1 MKMKRFIGRVV
12 RLYNKAVHSNLF
24 LRIVSVL
31 LGIIVWFS
39 IINVVNP
46 QNETVVKVPVQIDM
60 TGSIP
65 EHYGLSLLN
74 QDETIYTTVKVKGPR
89 TNIFTFDNSEITA
102 TANLSSVTEAGT
114 YSIDIQVRSD
124 DNNLEIVSVEP
135 SSVFLEF
142 DKIVTRSFDISLD
155 ITGEVADGYVLTN
168 SQVYPKTVDIKG
180 PENVVTNISRVYIP
194 VNIEN
199 KTEGQKAT
207 SEVIIENTD
216 GTLADKTKFTL
227 SSEKVSY
234 SYDIYYTKTLP
245 LSIDLKNDIGGDES
259 SYTKVEISPQN
270 VTVYGEKSVLDAI
283 TEVKLDNVIS
293 LDSITGKSQ
302 AYVFTLPEN
311 GAFSYLPGQDLTAN
325 VTVTFDNSVRTQIY
339 TLSKS
344 RISKFAFVNL
354 PDGKTATIKTSSL
367 QVPVRSLPSYLTTI
381 SSASING
388 TIDFSQQNDK
398 GQYLVNISIDTSS
411 PYGITQRI
419 YVDVDLS

>member
-12 RLYNKAVHSNLF
+12 RLYNKIIHSNLF
-24 LRIVSVL
+24 LRIVSIL

-74 QDETIYTTVKVKGPR
+74 QDEPIYTTVKVKGPR

-135 SSVFLEF
+135 ASVFLEF
-142 DKIVTRSFDISLD
+142 DKIVTRSFDIALD
-155 ITGEVADGYVLTN
+155 ITGEVADGYVLTD

-216 GTLADKTKFTL
+216 GTLADKSKLTL
-227 SSEKVSY
+227 SSETVSY

-270 VTVYGEKSVLDAI
+270 VTVYGVKSVLDAM

-311 GAFSYLPGQDLTAN
+311 ETFSYLPGQDLTAN

-367 QVPVRSLPSYLTTI
+367 KVPVRSLPSYLTTI
-381 SSASING
+381 SSASISG

>member
-12 RLYNKAVHSNLF
+12 RLYNKIIHSNLF
-24 LRIVSVL
+24 LRIVSIL

-74 QDETIYTTVKVKGPR
+74 QDEPIYTTVKVKGPR

-135 SSVFLEF
+135 ASVFLEF
-142 DKIVTRSFDISLD
+142 DKIVTRSFDIALD
-155 ITGEVADGYVLTN
+155 ITGEVADGYVLTD

-216 GTLADKTKFTL
+216 GTLADKSKLTL
-227 SSEKVSY
+227 SSEMVSY

-245 LSIDLKNDIGGDES
+245 FSIDLKNDIGGDES

-270 VTVYGEKSVLDAI
+270 VTVYGEKSVLDAM
-283 TEVKLDNVIS
+283 TEVKLGNVIS

-311 GAFSYLPGQDLTAN
+311 ETFSYLPGQDLTAN

-367 QVPVRSLPSYLTTI
+367 KVPVRSLPSYLTTI
-381 SSASING
+381 SSASISG

>member
-1 MKMKRFIGRVV
+1 MKMKRFIGRIV
-12 RLYNKAVHSNLF
+12 RLYNKIIHSNLF
-24 LRIVSVL
+24 LRIVSIL

-74 QDETIYTTVKVKGPR
+74 QDEPIYTTVKVKGPR

-135 SSVFLEF
+135 ASVFLEF
-142 DKIVTRSFDISLD
+142 DKIVTRSFDIALD
-155 ITGEVADGYVLTN
+155 ITGEVAEGYVLTD

-180 PENVVTNISRVYIP
+180 PENIVANISRVYIP

-216 GTLADKTKFTL
+216 GTLADKTKLTL
-227 SSEKVSY
+227 SSETVSY

-270 VTVYGEKSVLDAI
+270 VTVYGEKSVLDAM

-311 GAFSYLPGQDLTAN
+311 ETFSYLPGQDLTAN
-325 VTVTFDNSVRTQIY
+325 VTVTFDSSVRTQIY

>member
-12 RLYNKAVHSNLF
+12 RLYNKIIHSNLF
-24 LRIVSVL
+24 LRIVSIL

-74 QDETIYTTVKVKGPR
+74 QDEPIYTTVKVKGPR

-135 SSVFLEF
+135 ASVFLEF
-142 DKIVTRSFDISLD
+142 DKIVTRSFDIALD
-155 ITGEVADGYVLTN
+155 ITGEVADGYVLTD

-216 GTLADKTKFTL
+216 GTLADKSKLTL
-227 SSEKVSY
+227 SSEMVSY

-245 LSIDLKNDIGGDES
+245 LSIDIKNDIGGDES

-270 VTVYGEKSVLDAI
+270 VTVYGEKSVLDAM

-311 GAFSYLPGQDLTAN
+311 ETFSYLPGQDLTAN

-367 QVPVRSLPSYLTTI
+367 KVPVRSLPSYLTTL
-381 SSASING
+381 SSASISG

>member
-12 RLYNKAVHSNLF
+12 RLYNKIIHSNLF
-24 LRIVSVL
+24 LRIVSIL

-74 QDETIYTTVKVKGPR
+74 QDEPIYTTVKVKGPR

-135 SSVFLEF
+135 ASVFLEF
-142 DKIVTRSFDISLD
+142 DKIVTRSFDIALD
-155 ITGEVADGYVLTN
+155 ITGEVADGYVLTD

-216 GTLADKTKFTL
+216 GTLADKSKLTL
-227 SSEKVSY
+227 SSETVSY

-245 LSIDLKNDIGGDES
+245 LSIDIKNDIGGDES

-270 VTVYGEKSVLDAI
+270 VTVYGEKSVLDAM
-283 TEVKLDNVIS
+283 TEVKLGNVIS

-302 AYVFTLPEN
+302 AYVFTLPEKI
-311 GAFSYLPGQDLTAN
+311 
-325 VTVTFDNSVRTQIY
+325 V
-339 TLSKS
+339 
-344 RISKFAFVNL
+344 
-354 PDGKTATIKTSSL
+354 
-367 QVPVRSLPSYLTTI
+367 
-381 SSASING
+381 
-388 TIDFSQQNDK
+388 
-398 GQYLVNISIDTSS
+398 
-411 PYGITQRI
+411 
-419 YVDVDLS
+419 

>member
-12 RLYNKAVHSNLF
+12 RLYNKIIHSNLF
-24 LRIVSVL
+24 LRIVSIL

-74 QDETIYTTVKVKGPR
+74 QDEPIYTTVKVKGPR

-135 SSVFLEF
+135 ASVFLEF
-142 DKIVTRSFDISLD
+142 DKIVTRSFDIALD
-155 ITGEVADGYVLTN
+155 ITGEVADGYVLTD

-216 GTLADKTKFTL
+216 GTLADKTKLTL
-227 SSEKVSY
+227 SSETVSY

-270 VTVYGEKSVLDAI
+270 VTVYGEKSVLDAM

-311 GAFSYLPGQDLTAN
+311 ETFSYLPGQDLTAN
-325 VTVTFDNSVRTQIY
+325 VTVTFDSSVRTQIY

>member
-12 RLYNKAVHSNLF
+12 RLYNKIIHSNLF
-24 LRIVSVL
+24 LRIVSIL

-74 QDETIYTTVKVKGPR
+74 QDEPIYTTVKVKGPR

-135 SSVFLEF
+135 ASVFLEF
-142 DKIVTRSFDISLD
+142 DKIVTRSFDIALD
-155 ITGEVADGYVLTN
+155 ITGEVADGYVLTD

-216 GTLADKTKFTL
+216 GTLADKSKLTL
-227 SSEKVSY
+227 SSETVSY

-270 VTVYGEKSVLDAI
+270 VTVYGEKSVLDAM

-311 GAFSYLPGQDLTAN
+311 ETFSYLQGQDLTAN

-367 QVPVRSLPSYLTTI
+367 KVPVRSLPSYLTTI
-381 SSASING
+381 SSASISG

>member
-1 MKMKRFIGRVV
+1 MKMKRFIGRIV
-12 RLYNKAVHSNLF
+12 RLYNKIIHSNLF
-24 LRIVSVL
+24 LRILSLL

-46 QNETVVKVPVQIDM
+46 QNETVVKVPIQIDM

-74 QDETIYTTVKVKGPR
+74 QDEPIYTTVKVKGPR
-89 TNIFTFDNSEITA
+89 TNIFTFNNSEITA

-114 YSIDIQVRSD
+114 YSIDIQVKSE

-142 DKIVTRSFDISLD
+142 DKIVTRSFDVSLD
-155 ITGEVADGYVLTN
+155 FTGEVAEGYVMTD
-168 SQVYPKTVDIKG
+168 SQVYPKTVEIKG
-180 PENVVTNISRVYIP
+180 PENTVANISRVYIP
-194 VNIEN
+194 ANIEN
-199 KTEGQKAT
+199 RTEGQKSA
-207 SEVIIENTD
+207 SDVIVENVD
-216 GTLADKTKFTL
+216 GTIADKSKFTI

-234 SYDIYYTKTLP
+234 SYDIYYMKTLP
-245 LSIDLKNDIGGDES
+245 LTIDRKNYIGGDET

-270 VTVYGEKSVLDAI
+270 VTVYGEKAVLDAM

-311 GAFSYLPGQDLTAN
+311 DTFSYLQGQDVTAN

-339 TLSKS
+339 KLSKS

-354 PDGKTATIKTSSL
+354 PEGKTATVRTSSL
-367 QVPVRSLPSYLTTI
+367 QIPVRSLSSYLNNI
-381 SSASING
+381 SYSMING
-388 TIDFSQQNDK
+388 TIDFSQKNDK
-398 GQYLVNISIDTSS
+398 GQYLVNITIDTSS